1 MATSVAETQSSL
13 KSFLGGHPGIKYIP
27 PTSPDF
33 SSVSA
38 THNRSYTSV
47 PVAVVR
53 PQTAEHVATLVSYCA
68 ANGIKFTVRVGGNNI
83 YGLSK
88 AQDALMID
96 LRDINYSNVNGSR
109 TSVSVGGGILQ
120 TKLVK
125 DLADQGL
132 VTPTGTVGYLGMVG
146 WSIFG
151 GYGALALKYGLG
163 LDNILGAKIVNAK
176 GEVVV
181 ADAELLKGIRG
192 AGGALGV
199 IVELT
204 VKVYP
209 LKRVSCHWLFQPI
222 CN

>member
-1 MATSVAETQSSL
+1 MATSLDKTQSSF

-33 SSVSA
+33 SSISA
-38 THNRSYTSV
+38 IHNKSYPSV
-47 PVAVVR
+47 PLAVVR
-53 PQTAEHVATLVSYCA
+53 PQTAEHVATLVSYCTS
-68 ANGIKFTVRVGGNNI
+68 NGIKFTVRVGGNNI
-83 YGLSK
+83 YGLSR

-96 LRDINYSNVNGSR
+96 LRDISYSKVDESR
-109 TSVSVGGGILQ
+109 TSVSVGGGILL
-120 TKLVK
+120 TKLIK
-125 DLADQGL
+125 DLANQGL
-132 VTPTGTVGYLGMVG
+132 VTPTGTIGYLGLVG

-163 LDNILGAKIVNAK
+163 LDNILEAKIVNAK

-181 ADAELLKGIRG
+181 ADVDLLKGIRG

-209 LKRVSCHWLFQPI
+209 LKLVSCHW
-222 CN
+222 